1 MDRVRGTILKVCL
14 RTSHKSVAPRN
25 GCPLIRPIG
34 HLLPRG
40 GEGPEVRQRAKRRL
54 MATPSG
60 AAAPPRRTAS
70 VSWLVET
77 CHARTTRECDRA
89 PRGSTRLVQTPT
101 PASCRAGARA
111 LRSTPATGRM
121 GKRRTAPY
129 SRWGPTSPPTP
140 PKNSLLHFLLSPFS
154 AAGRCPWGRTSRF
167 VRPLRVHH
175 QPRVA
180 APAATRGSCPP
191 KLRKPGDPACPTR
204 PVRPTSRP
212 SAALSRTPLGVQ
224 VNPGARQPGVF
235 ASLDPRLMSVTP
247 TGVCVLQPP
256 RRHQTTSRQPRP
268 TCPTAGAPS
277 TTNRSPVPRT
287 TSTHDPPRRGQ
298 RNEPGVSEATPQEL
312 PLNSQGPREGC
323 VKA

>member
-1 MDRVRGTILKVCL
+1 
-14 RTSHKSVAPRN
+14 
-25 GCPLIRPIG
+25 
-34 HLLPRG
+34 
-40 GEGPEVRQRAKRRL
+40 

-101 PASCRAGARA
+101 PASCRAGARHDQIT
-111 LRSTPATGRM
+111 RPPPAWENGGR
-121 GKRRTAPY
+121 RRTP
-129 SRWGPTSPPTP
+129 SSVRTPSHLLSTLSFLGRRPPDPTP
-140 PKNSLLHFLLSPFS
+140 LAGVGESDLWLVAAPPRACPPSRKTTFGQLHSR
-154 AAGRCPWGRTSRF
+154 GRGRGLGGGRKGRRLWGRTSRF
-167 VRPLRVHH
+167 VRPLRLHH